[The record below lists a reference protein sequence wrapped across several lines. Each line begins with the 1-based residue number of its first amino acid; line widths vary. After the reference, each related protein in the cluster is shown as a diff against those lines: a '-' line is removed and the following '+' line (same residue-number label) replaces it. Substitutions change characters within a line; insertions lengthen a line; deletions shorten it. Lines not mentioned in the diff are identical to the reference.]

1 MRPTSAPQYKY
12 KMEYLTKN
20 QTKGSIVLVAHDE
33 NEAQAG
39 FKTLTGKSVAN
50 VADWLNQSAY
60 LS

>member
-33 NEAQAG
+33 NEAQRRL
-39 FKTLTGKSVAN
+39 FKVCVL
-50 VADWLNQSAY
+50 ADQITAIEL
-60 LS
+60 LREVK